1 MAIAN
6 KIEDGNA
13 DSPLADETPADNN
26 LSLPAAGNLA
36 LLAAAIQQ
44 IGDAVIITDI
54 SATIRFVNP
63 AFTRITGYAPEEIL
77 GQNTRILKSSL
88 QNPAF
93 YQDLWATI
101 LAGNIWRGELINR
114 RKDGTFYNEEM
125 SITPVRD
132 ATGALAHFI
141 AIKQD
146 VTERRST
153 EEALRSSKKYLEAVQ
168 EIVPIG
174 SWEFDEK
181 TGAFRGS
188 ESLLRIYDFN
198 QGESAVPF
206 SSLMGAIPA
215 ADRERLE
222 AALTKTFQS
231 HESFDIEHRI
241 IRRDKSVRVVRS
253 RAQYVAGRASGSGRL
268 AGSTIDITEGRAAHE
283 KLRESEERFR
293 SLVANI
299 PDITWSAAVNG
310 QTMFISPNVQQVLG
324 FAAEEFYGIGPELW
338 FGRIYPGDAE
348 RVKRSFER
356 LFAEGEPFNEEYQ
369 FQRKDGEWIW
379 IHDRAYRTYERDG
392 AHLADG
398 AFSDITDRKF
408 AEQAVHDSERFL
420 QSTLDALSSHI
431 AILNEAGEIVAVNE
445 AWRNFAAD
453 NGGYPNHC
461 GVGSNYLEV
470 CTRAS
475 ADSDDA
481 KVAAAGIQKTISG
494 QLNDFSLE
502 YACHSPK
509 EKRWFV
515 LRVTRFAEEKSG
527 RVVLAH
533 ENITNRKLAEEALA
547 GSEKQYRLL
556 FERNLAGVLCTSKDG
571 RVLECNEAAAR
582 IFGYDS
588 PEQAQGLSSTSFYQE
603 SSGRDAFLK
612 KLSSDKRLTNYEI
625 NIRRRDGTSAWVI
638 GNMSL
643 IRSDSGGEVILG
655 TIVDIT
661 ERKRAEIQLRLAQF
675 SLEHAS
681 DAIHWVN
688 PQGQI
693 VYVNEAGCLALGRS
707 REELLS
713 LSIPDIDPQ
722 LTREAWSEFWG
733 RLKTCGSITFETQN
747 LTKSGQTFPV
757 EVTANYLE
765 LDGKEFSFAFA
776 RDITERKRVEE
787 EMRLAKE
794 AAETANRAKSQFL
807 ANMSHEIRTPMNGV
821 IGIAGLLLDTEL
833 TAEQRNYAEIVRTSG
848 ASLLAVVNDILD
860 FSKIEAR
867 KLKLESADFDLRAAM
882 ENSIAVL
889 AIKAVEKGLALSY
902 ELAPGTPCLLRGDS
916 GRLRQVLLNLLG
928 NSVKFTAKGG
938 VICRVRLEAD
948 GDPLVTLHFSVRDTG
963 IGFRQDRAASLFEPF
978 VQGDGS
984 STRRYGG
991 TGLGLTISRQLVEMM
1006 GGQIGAVSEEGR
1018 GSTFWFTA
1026 VFEKPPQSLLPAH
1039 GKESIRAG
1047 SVASGDL
1054 HPLAVM
1060 SASGRILVAEDNRT
1074 NQEVAVAILRKLGYQ
1089 ADVVADGAEA
1099 IRALQQ
1105 NDYAAVLMDCAM
1117 PGMDG
1122 YEATRSIRQ
1131 AKPETRNAGVPII
1144 AVTADAMDADR
1155 EQCLSFGMNDY
1166 LAKPIEPRQLAQ
1178 VLHKWASTRTG
1189 NLRAPHRQPPELSK
1203 SVFDRDALLARLSGD
1218 PGIAATIVAGFLS
1231 DAPRQLSA
1239 LKSRLENGDADGARL
1254 QAHTLKGAAATVSA
1268 PELSAICREMQ
1279 EVVAARELSRAV
1291 SLFPRL
1297 EQEFERL
1304 KAALKQAGWE

>member
-1 MAIAN
+1 MVTANKTDDAIAR
-6 KIEDGNA
+6 
-13 DSPLADETPADNN
+13 SPLTGDTSRDSNPN
-26 LSLPAAGNLA
+26 LPAAGNVA
-36 LLAAAIQQ
+36 LLAAAIEQ
-44 IGDAVIITDI
+44 IADAVIITDI

-63 AFTRITGYAPEEIL
+63 AFTRITGYAAEEVL
-77 GQNTRILKSSL
+77 GQNTRMLKSSL

-93 YQDLWATI
+93 YRDLWATI

-132 ATGALAHFI
+132 ASGALAHFI

-198 QGESAVPF
+198 QGESAIPF
-206 SSLMGAIPA
+206 SNLMGAIPA

-222 AALTKTFQS
+222 NALTKAFHA

-299 PDITWSAAVNG
+299 PDVTWSAAVNG
-310 QTMFISPNVQQVLG
+310 QTVFISSNVQQVLG
-324 FAAEEFYGIGPELW
+324 FAPEEFCESGSELW
-338 FGRIYPGDAE
+338 FARIYPGDAE
-348 RVKRSFER
+348 RVERSFRR

-379 IHDRAYRTYERDG
+379 IHDRAYRTYDREG
-392 AHLADG
+392 VHLADG

-408 AEQAVHDSERFL
+408 AEQAVRDSERFL

-431 AILNEAGEIVAVNE
+431 AIVNDDGEIVAVNE

-453 NGGYPNHC
+453 NGGYPNQC
-461 GVGSNYLEV
+461 GVGSNYLKV
-470 CTRAS
+470 CTKAS
-475 ADSDDA
+475 AGSDEA
-481 KVAAAGIQKTISG
+481 GVAAAGIRKTISG
-494 QLNDFSLE
+494 ELNDFNLE

-547 GSEKQYRLL
+547 GSEQRYRLL
-556 FERNLAGVLCTSKDG
+556 FERNLAGVLCTSLDG

-582 IFGYDS
+582 ILGYDS
-588 PEQAQGLSSTSFYQE
+588 AAQTQGLSSVSFYQE
-603 SSGRDAFLK
+603 SSGRDKFLE
-612 KLSSDKRLTNYEI
+612 KLRSDKRLTNYEI
-625 NIRRRDGTSAWVI
+625 NIRRRDGSSAWVI

-643 IRSDSGGEVILG
+643 VKSDSAGEVIQG

-661 ERKRAEIQLRLAQF
+661 ERKRAEKQLRLAQF

-688 PQGQI
+688 SDGQI
-693 VYVNEAGCLALGRS
+693 VYVNESGCRALGRS

-722 LTREAWSEFWG
+722 LSREAWSEFWK
-733 RLKTCGSITFETQN
+733 RLKMRGSITFETQN
-747 LTKSGQTFPV
+747 ITKQGNAFPV

-787 EMRLAKE
+787 EMRQAKE
-794 AAETANRAKSQFL
+794 AAEAANRAKSQFL

-833 TAEQRNYAEIVRTSG
+833 TPEQRHLCRNRAHQRRFAACGHQRYSG
-848 ASLLAVVNDILD
+848 FLEDRSAKDETGYHRFRSAHGAGR
-860 FSKIEAR
+860 FHRGAGHKSFR
-867 KLKLESADFDLRAAM
+867 KRAGAC
-882 ENSIAVL
+882 
-889 AIKAVEKGLALSY
+889 Y
-902 ELAPGTPCLLRGDS
+902 ELEPDTPGFLRGDP

-928 NSVKFTAKGG
+928 NAVKFTAKGD
-938 VICRVRLEAD
+938 VTCRVHLEAED
-948 GDPLVTLHFSVRDTG
+948 DRSMTLHFEVRDTG
-963 IGFRQDRAASLFEPF
+963 IGFRQERAASLFEPF

-1006 GGQIGAVSEEGR
+1006 GGQIGVESQEGK

-1026 VFEKPPQSLLPAH
+1026 VFEKPLQSGVPTAT
-1039 GKESIRAG
+1039 KESTLEDSTAPIDLRKLALM
-1047 SVASGDL
+1047 SG
-1054 HPLAVM
+1054 
-1060 SASGRILVAEDNRT
+1060 SGRILVAEDNRT

-1105 NDYAAVLMDCAM
+1105 GDYAAVLMDCAM

-1122 YEATRSIRQ
+1122 YEATRSIRERKSG
-1131 AKPETRNAGVPII
+1131 ARNAEIPII

-1155 EQCLSFGMNDY
+1155 DQCLAAGMNDY
-1166 LAKPIEPRQLAQ
+1166 LAKPIEPRQLAN
-1178 VLHKWASTRTG
+1178 VLQKWASARAG
-1189 NLRAPHRQPPELSK
+1189 GLRVPDAQWPEISK

-1218 PGIAATIVAGFLS
+1218 TGLAATILAGFMS
-1231 DAPRQLSA
+1231 DAPQQLST
-1239 LKSRLENGDADGARL
+1239 LKMQLENGDADGARL

-1268 PELSAICREMQ
+1268 PALSALCREVQ
-1279 EVVAARELSRAV
+1279 EAATGRELARAI
-1291 SLFPRL
+1291 SLLPRL
-1297 EQEFERL
+1297 KQEFERL
-1304 KAALKQAGWE
+1304 KAAFRHAGWK